1 MSKQGYIKLYRQIQ
15 DCWVWELPGPF
26 DERSAWIDLLM
37 SANHDDHK
45 TMFDGQLIVVK
56 RGQWI
61 TSVRKLADRWRWGN
75 QKTLKFLRALE
86 EDGMIDRDANSR
98 RTLITIANYEKFQG
112 SDNGSGTLNGTL
124 NGTVPEHC
132 STTNKNSKNEKNDKN
147 NNPPISPLENSGL
160 SEPVKAEM
168 EKWLKYK
175 KERKESY
182 KPMGLQSLLTQVR
195 GKEQE
200 YGIQPV
206 VDVIELSMSNQ
217 WRGIIWDKIKAAD
230 KKEVDDGLGIMER
243 MYYANGNR
251 YEGPNYF
258 ARRDEA

>member
-1 MSKQGYIKLYRQIQ
+1 MSKQGYIKLHRQIQ
-15 DCWVWELPGPF
+15 ECDIWVDPEPF
-26 DERSAWIDLLM
+26 DRRSSWIDLLLL
-37 SANHDDHK
+37 ANHEDKK
-45 TMFDGQLIVVK
+45 TLFDGKPIVVK
-56 RGQWI
+56 RGQRI
-61 TSVRKLADRWRWGN
+61 TSVRVLAQRWHWSN
-75 QKTLKFLRALE
+75 DKTLRYLNLLQSL
-86 EDGMIDRDANSR
+86 GMIRKESNAR
-98 RTLITIANYEKFQG
+98 RTLITIENYDKFQ
-112 SDNGSGTLNGTL
+112 SFNDDSRTKSEQLPNTRR
-124 NGTVPEHC
+124 TVTER
-132 STTNKNSKNEKNDKN
+132 NNNDKNDKNDKN

-195 GKEQE
+195 GKEHE

>member
-15 DCWVWELPGPF
+15 DCWVWEQPGPF

-75 QKTLKFLRALE
+75 QNTLKFLRALE

-112 SDNGSGTLNGTL
+112 SDNGNGTLNGTL

-132 STTNKNSKNEKNDKN
+132 STTNKNS
-147 NNPPISPLENSGL
+147 S
-160 SEPVKAEM
+160 
-168 EKWLKYK
+168 
-175 KERKESY
+175 
-182 KPMGLQSLLTQVR
+182 
-195 GKEQE
+195 
-200 YGIQPV
+200 
-206 VDVIELSMSNQ
+206 
-217 WRGIIWDKIKAAD
+217 
-230 KKEVDDGLGIMER
+230 
-243 MYYANGNR
+243 
-251 YEGPNYF
+251 
-258 ARRDEA
+258 

>member
-15 DCWVWELPGPF
+15 DCWVWEQPGPF

-112 SDNGSGTLNGTL
+112 SDNGNGTLNGTL

-132 STTNKNSKNEKNDKN
+132 STTNKNSKNEKNSKKDNKT
-147 NNPPISPLENSGL
+147 PIVPFTDNQELNEALKAFREHRKAIKSPMTDNAVQILVKRLRKL
-160 SEPVKAEM
+160 SADP
-168 EKWLKYK
+168 
-175 KERKESY
+175 
-182 KPMGLQSLLTQVR
+182 
-195 GKEQE
+195 KEQVLMLE
-200 YGIQPV
+200 VAIEHGWKTVYPLKEEDKLQPV
-206 VDVIELSMSNQ
+206 EEDYYTRLM
-217 WRGIIWDKIKAAD
+217 R
-230 KKEVDDGLGIMER
+230 EVDEDLRNE
-243 MYYANGNR
+243 GNTDIT
-251 YEGPNYF
+251 GQVT
-258 ARRDEA
+258 A